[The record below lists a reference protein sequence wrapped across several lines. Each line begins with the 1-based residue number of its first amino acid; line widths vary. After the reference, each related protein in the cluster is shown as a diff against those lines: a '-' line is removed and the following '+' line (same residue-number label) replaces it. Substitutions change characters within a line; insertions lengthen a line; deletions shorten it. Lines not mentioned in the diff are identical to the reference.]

1 MFKSKAKR
9 NAGRPKKENWDASD
23 DEADREREKARI
35 RMANTRSQVCFIS
48 YYFHSWAIFL

>member
-1 MFKSKAKR
+1 MFKSKRKK

-23 DEADREREKARI
+23 DEEDREREKARI